1 MGHFHQMVVHDVG
14 QMIGRQIVCRLI
26 QHLVIDNTG
35 VNGHIATDDVIHV
48 HILAGRHLKTHDIL
62 SPGGQQSIHL
72 LLAHG
77 QGVTHGHTRG
87 GIVLEILD
95 FSTFGIELLRSV
107 ESQIGV
113 PLVQQL
119 LHIATV
125 NVATLR
131 LTVGTL
137 VATETYAFIKFYA
150 QPFERFDNV
159 FLCTGNKTP
168 RVGIFNAENQIAAM
182 LTGKKIIVQRGTDTS
197 DM

>member
-1 MGHFHQMVVHDVG
+1 M
-14 QMIGRQIVCRLI
+14 
-26 QHLVIDNTG
+26 
-35 VNGHIATDDVIHV
+35 
-48 HILAGRHLKTHDIL
+48 
-62 SPGGQQSIHL
+62 
-72 LLAHG
+72 
-77 QGVTHGHTRG
+77 
-87 GIVLEILD
+87 EILD

-125 NVATLR
+125 NVATLG